1 MEPIINK
8 VAASPIKVINLEE
21 ILGDVR
27 VEVFDIAD
35 HLENGFIL
43 REKAFRK
50 VISEHDWSN
59 LEGVHLAV
67 TCSSDA
73 IIPTWV
79 YMLVASETGEVAA
92 SVRTGT
98 KDAVHD
104 AICSEVLRGH
114 DWSDYEDLIVVLK
127 GCGGRSVPPAAYAE
141 ATLGL
146 KRVAQKVMYGEPCSS
161 VHVWRR
167 PKQATAGAAGAAGAQ
182 ATRPEKSEPTR
193 SATSAARPD

>member
-1 MEPIINK
+1 MNQPARRLRAIPMEPIVNK
-8 VAASPIKVINLEE
+8 VARSPIKVINLEE

-27 VEVFDIAD
+27 VETFDIAD

-43 REKAFRK
+43 REKNFRK
-50 VISEHDWSN
+50 AVSEQDWSH
-59 LEGVHLAV
+59 LEGAHLAV
-67 TCSSDA
+67 TCSTDA

-79 YMLVASETGEVAA
+79 YMLVASEAGEVAE

-98 KDAVHD
+98 KQEVRDAVCAD
-104 AICSEVLRGH
+104 ILRAH
-114 DWSDYEDLIVVLK
+114 DWSEYEDLVVVLK

-146 KRVAQKVMYGEPCSS
+146 KKVARKVMYGEPCSS

-167 PKQATAGAAGAAGAQ
+167 PKQA
-182 ATRPEKSEPTR
+182 EDSKPTR
-193 SATSAARPD
+193 SATSAAPPG

>member
-1 MEPIINK
+1 MEPIVNK
-8 VAASPIKVINLEE
+8 VAESPIKVVNLEE

-27 VEVFDIAD
+27 VETFDIAD

-50 VISEHDWSN
+50 AVSEQDWSH
-59 LEGVHLAV
+59 LKGAHLAV
-67 TCSSDA
+67 TCSTDA

-79 YMLVASETGEVAA
+79 YMLIASEAGDVAE

-98 KDAVHD
+98 EDTVKDAVC
-104 AICSEVLRGH
+104 AEILRST
-114 DWSDYEDLIVVLK
+114 DWSQFEDLIVVLK

-146 KRVAQKVMYGEPCSS
+146 KKVAQKVMYGEPCSS

-167 PKQATAGAAGAAGAQ
+167 PKAIAPEAGDESSAKAAKIG
-182 ATRPEKSEPTR
+182 SIR
-193 SATSAARPD
+193 SATSAGPRD

>member
-1 MEPIINK
+1 MEPIVNK
-8 VAASPIKVINLEE
+8 VAKSPIKVINLEE

-35 HLENGFIL
+35 HLESGFIL
-43 REKAFRK
+43 REKDFRK
-50 VISEHDWSN
+50 AISEQDWSN
-59 LEGVHLAV
+59 VEGAHLAV
-67 TCSSDA
+67 TCSTDA

-79 YMLVASETGEVAA
+79 YMLIASEAGDVAE

-98 KDAVHD
+98 KQAVRDAVCTD
-104 AICSEVLRGH
+104 ILRGH
-114 DWSDYEDLIVVLK
+114 DWSAYENLIVVLK

-146 KRVAQKVMYGEPCSS
+146 KKVAQKVMYGEPCSS

-167 PKQATAGAAGAAGAQ
+167 PKQA
-182 ATRPEKSEPTR
+182 ATTTTR
-193 SATSAARPD
+193 SATSAAPPG

>member
-1 MEPIINK
+1 MEPIVNK
-8 VAASPIKVINLEE
+8 VAESPIKVINLEE

-27 VEVFDIAD
+27 VETFDIAD

-50 VISEHDWSN
+50 AVSEQDWSS
-59 LEGVHLAV
+59 LKGAHLAV
-67 TCSSDA
+67 TCSTDA

-79 YMLVASETGEVAA
+79 YMLIASEAGELAE

-98 KDAVHD
+98 KETVRDAVCTD
-104 AICSEVLRGH
+104 ILRGH
-114 DWSDYEDLIVVLK
+114 DWSDYENLIVVLK
-127 GCGGRSVPPAAYAE
+127 GCGGRTVPPAAYTE

-146 KRVAQKVMYGEPCSS
+146 KNVAQKVMYGEPCSS

-167 PKQATAGAAGAAGAQ
+167 PKKAAGGATGAQ
-182 ATRPEKSEPTR
+182 SAKPAPKPTR
-193 SATSAARPD
+193 SSTSAALPD

>member
-1 MEPIINK
+1 MEPIVNK
-8 VAASPIKVINLEE
+8 VARSPIKVINLEE

-27 VEVFDIAD
+27 VETFDIAD

-50 VISEHDWSN
+50 AIAEQDWSN
-59 LEGVHLAV
+59 LDGAHLAV

-79 YMLVASETGEVAA
+79 YMLIASEAGEVAE

-98 KDAVHD
+98 KESVRD
-104 AICSEVLRGH
+104 AICIDMLRGH
-114 DWSDYEDLIVVLK
+114 DWSDYQDLIVVLK
-127 GCGGRSVPPAAYAE
+127 GCGGRSIPPAAYAE

-146 KRVAQKVMYGEPCSS
+146 KKVAQKVMYGEPCSS

-167 PKQATAGAAGAAGAQ
+167 PKKSSDDAKAA
-182 ATRPEKSEPTR
+182 RPAKPEPTR
-193 SATSAARPD
+193 SVTSAGPPG